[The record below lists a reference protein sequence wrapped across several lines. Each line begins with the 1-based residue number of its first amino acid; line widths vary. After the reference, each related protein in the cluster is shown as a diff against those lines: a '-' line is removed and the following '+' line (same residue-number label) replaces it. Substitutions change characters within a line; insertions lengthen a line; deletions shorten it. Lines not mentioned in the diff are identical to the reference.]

1 MDDIIDMLAA
11 EGMFTAFIAIARRSG
26 VESILRGAG
35 PLTLFVPPDP
45 AFSPLPPVHERVFM
59 LNHMVSG
66 RYTAADLMSLDALPA
81 LSGIILPVSAAEGLQ
96 VGGVFITR
104 ADIEAANGLIHVIEQ
119 PLVAA

>member
-66 RYTAADLMSLDALPA
+66 RYTAADLMSLDAHRQSSYNGHKVHHSACGAVFRLPA
-81 LSGIILPVSAAEGLQ
+81 AQ
-96 VGGVFITR
+96 
-104 ADIEAANGLIHVIEQ
+104 
-119 PLVAA
+119 